1 MKIALRAVAALKTY
15 GLMAGGFALV
25 GVVVGAFTA
34 GPAIAQ
40 AVRAALVSNVDDP
53 GRVPYQVGINDPVA
67 FLDCSSVCVT
77 EAPQVPA
84 GKRLVIT
91 NVSGVLLTGLPSGS
105 VILPSV
111 LGSGNTPIY
120 LGVVFSGTKNGSN
133 WFTFNQ
139 PIRLFFDAGSIP
151 KVGVTLGASTSGAS
165 FFTLSGYMLDC
176 STGPCAAI
184 AP

>member
-1 MKIALRAVAALKTY
+1 MKIASGGSRPEDL

-84 GKRLVIT
+84 
-91 NVSGVLLTGLPSGS
+91 N
-105 VILPSV
+105 
-111 LGSGNTPIY
+111 
-120 LGVVFSGTKNGSN
+120 
-133 WFTFNQ
+133 
-139 PIRLFFDAGSIP
+139 
-151 KVGVTLGASTSGAS
+151 AS
-165 FFTLSGYMLDC
+165 
-176 STGPCAAI
+176 
-184 AP
+184 